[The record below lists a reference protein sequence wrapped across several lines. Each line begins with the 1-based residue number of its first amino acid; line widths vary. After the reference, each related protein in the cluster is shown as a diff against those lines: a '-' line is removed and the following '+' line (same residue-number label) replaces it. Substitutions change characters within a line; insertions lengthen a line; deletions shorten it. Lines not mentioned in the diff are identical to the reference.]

1 MRKKVIITLLT
12 LICVCCLS
20 TSAILVAAE
29 ANSRSSESAT
39 WEVIDVSSDL
49 TVGDTLDMPARSVSV
64 DGKSYA
70 ATVKL
75 VYPDGSTQV
84 RTSEYSQ
91 AKLTLAGDYSLTF
104 EARDESGSRYKDS
117 VSFTVNDKLFKVS
130 NSKSSVYYGAGA
142 LADPS
147 KGASEGLLVSLV
159 RGDSLTFGKII
170 DVSSI
175 TSDTVLISGY
185 IEPKDQGSA
194 DFDAITFTFTD
205 VYNPEVTLSI
215 RAGRSKG
222 SEEFAKAISYWTAWG
237 NDQVGSGYE
246 GSKFHHGDG
255 FGYPGQHSFSAMAG
269 YWYTST
275 DNGSNPAPSNSNP
288 FKLRYDPATAQIFV
302 GGTMVT
308 DLDDPDLHASEP
320 VWKGFKSNKVMLTV
334 TVEGISG
341 ESANFCLLSVYG
353 YDDLSAKNSFADTE
367 APIITVDNS
376 LGMLDENENYAPKA
390 VVGGSYPVLPATAFD
405 EYAGDLSVSAEVY
418 YNYSST
424 ANRIKCA
431 IKNGRFDVSYVGTY
445 SVIYTAKD
453 YFGNEVKKV
462 CSVTSVKALENP
474 LAITIDGEKP
484 TTATCGERVDLPGFI
499 TSGGSGDSNVVITA
513 TLGSETVTV
522 DGSTFIP
529 EKAGEWTI
537 TYTVSDVTN
546 LTAGESF
553 KITVTANSDPVFV
566 DEVVLPKYLISGMS
580 YVVPEVYAN
589 DYSSGENV
597 RVKAVLVLDGTEY
610 NAGEKFTA
618 PKASDGAITTLT
630 FKAGNTTKDY
640 KIETVYPYSTLMSK
654 FQIEKL
660 FRGDNFST
668 SRSDKG
674 LAVTASA
681 SGDIS
686 WTFANSVIAVDSRVL
701 IKGNA
706 EKDDFEALKVIFTD
720 AENDDIAVTVNVIN
734 GQGTNASILFGDADR
749 TIPQGFAL
757 SDNTFEIGY
766 NGTKFYVGNVRVSV
780 AKDDLGKAF
789 NGFPSGK
796 VYISVAMCGAEK
808 GASYTLEEIDNQKI
822 SNLSSDRVAPRIAI
836 NGEYGG
842 IYNVGDQYVI
852 NSALVS
858 DAIDPSASATLTVRS
873 PSGAIVKDVNGV
885 ELKNVSVSESYKI
898 TLTEVGQ
905 YSVYYLATDNSDN
918 EEELTYAVNLIDRV
932 APIVKIGKAAKTAK
946 VGDKYTFPKVTV
958 TDDVTAKE
966 NLIVYLTVRNPE
978 GVLIRLGDIT
988 EEVDGADASVRYDY
1002 TFTYEGEYTLM
1013 VLAMDEAGNQTL
1025 AKFVVTVSK

>member
-49 TVGDTLDMPARSVSV
+49 TIGDSFDMPARSVSV

-84 RTSEYSQ
+84 RTSEYPQ

-104 EARDESGSRYKDS
+104 EARDESGTRYKDS

-130 NSKSSVYYGAGA
+130 NSKSSVSYGAGA
-142 LADPS
+142 LADSS
-147 KGASEGLLVSLV
+147 KGATDGLLVSLV
-159 RGDSLTFGKII
+159 RGDSLTFGRVI

-175 TSDTVLISGY
+175 TSDTVLVSGY

-255 FGYPGQHSFSAMAG
+255 FGYPGQHSFSAMSG
-269 YWYTST
+269 YWRTST
-275 DNGSNPAPSNSNP
+275 DNGSEPAPSNSNP
-288 FKLRYDPATAQIFV
+288 FKVRYDPVTSQIFV

-320 VWKGFKSNKVMLTV
+320 VWKGFKSDKVMLTV
-334 TVEGISG
+334 TVEGVSG

-353 YDDLSAKNSFADTE
+353 YDDLSADNSFADTE
-367 APIITVDNS
+367 APVIAVDNS
-376 LGMLDENENYAPKA
+376 LGMLDENGNYAPKA
-390 VVGGSYPVLPATAFD
+390 VVGGSYPVLSATAFD

-418 YNYSST
+418 YNYSSET
-424 ANRIKCA
+424 NRIKCA
-431 IKNGRFDVSYVGTY
+431 VKNGRFNVSYVGTY

-453 YFGNEVKKV
+453 YFGNEAKKV
-462 CSVTSVKALENP
+462 CSVTSVKTLENP
-474 LAITIDGEKP
+474 LAITIGGEKP
-484 TTATCGERVDLPGFI
+484 TEASCGERVNLPGFSA
-499 TSGGSGDSNVVITA
+499 SGGSGDTNVVLTA
-513 TLGSETVTV
+513 TLGNETITL
-522 DGSTFIP
+522 GGNLFIP

-546 LTAGESF
+546 LTASESF
-553 KITVTANSDPVFV
+553 KINVTAKSEPVFV
-566 DEVVLPKYLISGMS
+566 DEVVMPKYLISGMS

-589 DYSSGENV
+589 DYSSGEKTL
-597 RVKAVLVLDGTEY
+597 VKAVLVLNGTEY
-610 NAGEKFTA
+610 NAGEKFTV
-618 PKASDGAITTLT
+618 PNVSDGEITTLT
-630 FKAGNTTKDY
+630 FKAGNSTKSY
-640 KIETVYPYSTLMSK
+640 GIETIYPYSLLDK

-674 LAVTASA
+674 LAVTASE
-681 SGDIS
+681 SGDVS

-706 EKDDFEALKVIFTD
+706 EKDDFSALKVTFTD

-766 NGTKFYVGNVRVSV
+766 NGTKFYVGNVRVNVSE
-780 AKDDLGKAF
+780 DDLGKAF
-789 NGFPSGK
+789 NGFPSGR
-796 VYISVAMCGAEK
+796 VYISVAMCEAEK

-842 IYNVGDQYVI
+842 LYNVGDEYVL

-918 EEELTYAVNLIDRV
+918 EEELTYAINLIDKV
-932 APIVKIGKAAKTAK
+932 APTVKIGKAAKIAK

-958 TDDVTAKE
+958 TDDVTTQE

-988 EEVDGADASVRYDY
+988 EEVDGVASSVRYDY
-1002 TFTYEGEYTLM
+1002 TFAYEGEYTLM